1 MRVLGAYSGHA
12 WVDWS
17 WVGDHLHEIL
27 SRLTEHA
34 ILLAWSMLFAV
45 LIAVPLALVSVRR
58 RRVYGGVLATTG
70 VLYTIPSL
78 AAFSLL
84 LPFTGLSHLTAI
96 IPLTAYSLLILVR
109 NIVTGLENVPAEVQD
124 AAIGLGYTPR
134 RKLFQVDVPLA
145 LPSIMAGIRIA
156 VVTLIGLIPVS
167 ALIGQGGLGQLM
179 TDGFQRDF
187 YTPLFVGVVL
197 TVAFAVAADALLLGL
212 QKLLTPWTRRRAI
225 A

>member
-84 LPFTGLSHLTAI
+84 LPAG
-96 IPLTAYSLLILVR
+96 
-109 NIVTGLENVPAEVQD
+109 E
-124 AAIGLGYTPR
+124 
-134 RKLFQVDVPLA
+134 
-145 LPSIMAGIRIA
+145 LPG
-156 VVTLIGLIPVS
+156 
-167 ALIGQGGLGQLM
+167 
-179 TDGFQRDF
+179 
-187 YTPLFVGVVL
+187 
-197 TVAFAVAADALLLGL
+197 VAAQIMVRVEPDQRQQL
-212 QKLLTPWTRRRAI
+212 
-225 A
+225 